1 MYAIISVKQRFSKNK
16 KRGILFMKT
25 IKYRISL
32 PTAYLKGEVTH
43 EQNFVKLK
51 TPNILFSLI
60 AIGSKSDVV
69 PVNQI
74 ATVTRSFNS
83 IGVILLFGILLM
95 WSGFSAMSA
104 SKILSLSSSLAPIIL
119 IILGIFI
126 ITSFQTVITIKTTS
140 GEALKISVLIFDR
153 SKALEIEN
161 LINQLISNRLDDT
174 NNRQQTDRI
183 VEAINN
189 K

>member
-1 MYAIISVKQRFSKNK
+1 
-16 KRGILFMKT
+16 MKT

-51 TPNILFSLI
+51 TPNILFSLL
-60 AIGSKSDVV
+60 AIGTKTDVI

-74 ATVTRSFNS
+74 ATVTRTFNC
-83 IGVILLFGILLM
+83 IGVILLFGIILM
-95 WSGFSAMSA
+95 LSGFSVISA

-119 IILGIFI
+119 ILLGVLII

-153 SKALEIEN
+153 SKALEIED

>member
-1 MYAIISVKQRFSKNK
+1 
-16 KRGILFMKT
+16 MKS

-51 TPNILFSLI
+51 TPNILFSLL
-60 AIGSKSDVV
+60 AIGTKTDVI

-74 ATVTRSFNS
+74 ATVTRTFNC
-83 IGVILLFGILLM
+83 IGVILLFGIILM
-95 WSGFSAMSA
+95 WSGFSVISA

-119 IILGIFI
+119 ILLGVLII

-140 GEALKISVLIFDR
+140 GEALKISVLIFNR
-153 SKALEIEN
+153 SKALEIED

-183 VEAINN
+183 VEAITN

>member
-1 MYAIISVKQRFSKNK
+1 
-16 KRGILFMKT
+16 MKT

-51 TPNILFSLI
+51 TPNILFSLL
-60 AIGSKSDVV
+60 AIGTKTDVI

-74 ATVTRSFNS
+74 ATVTRTFNC
-83 IGVILLFGILLM
+83 IGVILLFGIILM
-95 WSGFSAMSA
+95 WSGFSVISA

-119 IILGIFI
+119 ILLGVLII

-153 SKALEIEN
+153 SKALEIED
-161 LINQLISNRLDDT
+161 LINQLISNRLVD
-174 NNRQQTDRI
+174 
-183 VEAINN
+183 
-189 K
+189 

>member
-1 MYAIISVKQRFSKNK
+1 
-16 KRGILFMKT
+16 MKT
-25 IKYRISL
+25 INYRISL

-51 TPNILFSLI
+51 TPNILFSLL
-60 AIGSKSDVV
+60 AIGTKTDVI

-74 ATVTRSFNS
+74 ATVTRTFNC
-83 IGVILLFGILLM
+83 IGVILLFGIILM
-95 WSGFSAMSA
+95 WSGFSVISA

-119 IILGIFI
+119 ILLGVLII

-140 GEALKISVLIFDR
+140 GESLKISVLIFDR
-153 SKALEIEN
+153 SKALEIED

-183 VEAINN
+183 VEAITN

>member
-1 MYAIISVKQRFSKNK
+1 
-16 KRGILFMKT
+16 MKT

-51 TPNILFSLI
+51 TPNILFSLL
-60 AIGSKSDVV
+60 AIGTKTDVI

-74 ATVTRSFNS
+74 ATVTRTFNC
-83 IGVILLFGILLM
+83 IGVILLFGIILM
-95 WSGFSAMSA
+95 WSGFSVISD

-119 IILGIFI
+119 ILLGVLII

-140 GEALKISVLIFDR
+140 GESLKISVLIFDR
-153 SKALEIEN
+153 SKALEIED

-183 VEAINN
+183 VEAITN